1 MKRFCLFFSVICALL
16 FSFVGCSFGLSDG
29 VHSEYGQNGYTK
41 EELIALFHEHKEDF
55 LKVANIVLGSESFQE
70 KLKNSKEGQASIW
83 TYSSNHSFSDE
94 EWHDITNL
102 FLETGV
108 QCINKNRKGGKDTIR
123 YFFYQDKN
131 HESFELDY
139 CESDDASNLHY
150 QRQYCFLFEKL
161 EEHWWIGCRDESIYS
176 GRPFGSDLTNMHGYN
191 IVVFDVIVDRNQFIQ
206 ELCNEILRQKTND
219 ISSIEIHASSM
230 TLTYVDGSIVT
241 EQTPDAI
248 TQAFN
253 EINNLDAIYVNE
265 RYILFSGW
273 KYDNSDIGFCY
284 NVSDD
289 LRINDLYES
298 CCENEAIQ
306 TRRGALYWENEN
318 GNESIYFIKVLPGYY
333 YFKIHR

>member
-1 MKRFCLFFSVICALL
+1 MKRFCLFFAVICALL
-16 FSFVGCSFGLSDG
+16 FSFVACSGGFLDEI
-29 VHSEYGQNGYTK
+29 HSEYGQNGYTK
-41 EELIALFHEHKEDF
+41 EELISLFHEHKEDF

-70 KLKNSKEGQASIW
+70 ILKNSKEGQASIW
-83 TYSSNHSFSDE
+83 TYSSNYSFSEDE
-94 EWHDITNL
+94 WRDITNL

-108 QCINKNRKGGKDTIR
+108 RCINKNLKGGKETIR
-123 YFFYQDKN
+123 YFFHQDKN

-161 EEHWWIGCRDESIYS
+161 EDHWWIGCRDDSIYF
-176 GRPFGSDLTNMHGYN
+176 GRPFGSGLTNLHGYN
-191 IVVFDVIVDRNQFIQ
+191 TIVFDVIVDRNQFIQ
-206 ELCNEILRQKTND
+206 ELCSEILGLKTAD

-253 EINNLDAIYVNE
+253 EINNLDVIYVNE

-306 TRRGALYWENEN
+306 TRDGALYWENEN
-318 GNESIYFIKVLPGYY
+318 GNESVYFEKVLPGYY

>member
-1 MKRFCLFFSVICALL
+1 MKRFYLFFSVIYALL
-16 FSFVGCSFGLSDG
+16 FSFVGCGGGLSDEI
-29 VHSEYGQNGYTK
+29 HSEYGQNGYTK
-41 EELIALFHEHKEDF
+41 EERIALFHEHKEDF

-70 KLKNSKEGQASIW
+70 KLKNSNEGQASIW

-161 EEHWWIGCRDESIYS
+161 EEHWWIGCRDNSIS
-176 GRPFGSDLTNMHGYN
+176 STRPYDSELINLHGYN
-191 IVVFDVIVDRNQFIQ
+191 KVVFDVIVDRNQFIQ

-253 EINNLDAIYVNE
+253 EINNLDAIYVHE

-273 KYDNSDIGFCY
+273 KYDNFDIGFCY

-298 CCENEAIQ
+298 CCENEAKQ
-306 TRRGALYWENEN
+306 TRRGAFYWENEN
-318 GNESIYFIKVLPGYY
+318 NTESVYFVKVLPGYY
-333 YFKIHR
+333 YFEIHR